1 MQFFLI
7 DVGAT
12 LAVLLGYRA
21 FVAFERHRE
30 QSVTLARRARSRSGA
45 QSIAISSAR
54 SSREQSWGDPRV

>member
-21 FVAFERHRE
+21 FVAYERHRE
-30 QSVTLARRARSRSGA
+30 QTVTLGRRARSRSRA
-45 QSIAISSAR
+45 EPATTSSAHP
-54 SSREQSWGDPRV
+54 SRG